1 MYRKGLDMLK
11 IFKSYTLKTSLLD
24 DFMYYENRQKVMQEE
39 KAKLVIKSFGSPLSV
54 PVLEPPRKLNY
65 VFENPPVSDEKNSK
79 TDGDLGNLKQ
89 PSISSAAHIVDSSY
103 VTSTTSVDEKAE
115 SGAVDRQDISSVL
128 KIGSVTITPKQVE
141 AKPSTTEP
149 IGVVTVGSMQVRVN
163 GFSES
168 SGALKVGSI
177 PLDSRSLQ
185 AGKGITS
192 SIKTGPHP

>member
-79 TDGDLGNLKQ
+79 TDGDLGNLK
-89 PSISSAAHIVDSSY
+89 ISSAAHIVDSSD

-141 AKPSTTEP
+141 AKPSNSEP

-168 SGALKVGSI
+168 SGTLKVGSI

-185 AGKGITS
+185 AGKGTTT